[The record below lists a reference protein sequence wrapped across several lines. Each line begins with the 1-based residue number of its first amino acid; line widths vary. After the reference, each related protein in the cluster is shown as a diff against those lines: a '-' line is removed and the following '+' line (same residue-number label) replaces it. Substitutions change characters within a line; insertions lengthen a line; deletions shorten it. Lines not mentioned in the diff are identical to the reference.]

1 MDPHNRQARDDGY
14 DADYSRDSDYS
25 RYEDA
30 DYADYDSDGYSYE
43 DYDGD
48 YEAEDEYGSPKA
60 KKRPRRLR
68 GLRRRKKL
76 VAALSA
82 LILLGGGGLVAWG
95 YVSSVPT
102 PEHLFVPETTTLY
115 YADGKT
121 VMARLGSE
129 RRTILDPKEMNDAIK
144 QATVAAEDLAF
155 WEGTRTNITRQYVR
169 LAADINSRSTAANV
183 RVAIM
188 AGKLEDKFSKEDILG
203 FYLNTIYYGRGAHGV
218 EEAAKAYFGKT
229 VIKSAPAETQVTRA
243 EAIVLASVVRS
254 PEDGTYDPSVN
265 PTQAQERFDTVRN
278 DLVKLGAVDRAT
290 ADGLT
295 LPTSVVKYDPAAY
308 VAGLDKPTGLVV
320 KHVLSELRQL
330 KTFAGKPLGYI
341 ENGGFA
347 VVTTLRPEAQA
358 LIEKYADETSKDS
371 PLFGQPT
378 NLQAAAVAVEPGTGR
393 VLAYFGGHSGTGS
406 DFAGWYYDDNGAPTG
421 YGAHQPGGTFQV
433 YALAAALKDGISM
446 RSYWDSRSPQNF
458 PQSGRTG
465 RTAVRN
471 TATAKCQPAC
481 TLVDAMVGG
490 LDTPYFGLT
499 ETVSAARVIELAR
512 AAGIDDMWSFGPNDQ
527 RERVDLRDIGS
538 GADVAPTKFTN
549 EVGLGQYPVT
559 VLDQAN
565 AMATFAAGG
574 LRAQAHF
581 VREVRQDGKV
591 VYSERLPTGN
601 DARVLSP
608 AAIDDLTYAM
618 SLNTSGK
625 LAGGRAA
632 ASKTGT
638 WRAAAT
644 TDNAHAW
651 IVGFTPSLA
660 AAVWIGNK
668 AEEKPLVLKD
678 GKKIFG
684 SGVPATIYRSFMNDA
699 HTALQLKKVA
709 FAPPKNIG
717 DVDRGNTPP
726 PGGSP

>member
-14 DADYSRDSDYS
+14 DADYSRYDDAGYS
-25 RYEDA
+25 NYEA
-30 DYADYDSDGYSYE
+30 DGYSYD
-43 DYDGD
+43 DYDGEYEGDDD
-48 YEAEDEYGSPKA
+48 YGPPQA
-60 KKRPRRLR
+60 KKRRSRLG

-76 VAALSA
+76 MAALIA

-102 PEHLFVPETTTLY
+102 PEMLAVPETTTLY
-115 YADGKT
+115 FADGRT

-129 RRTILDPKEMNDAIK
+129 RRTILPPQDINDAVK
-144 QATVAAEDLAF
+144 QATVAAEDLKF
-155 WEGTRTNITRQYVR
+155 WEGSRTNITRQYVR
-169 LAADINSRSTAANV
+169 FASDIKSRSTSANV
-183 RVAIM
+183 RVAVM
-188 AGKLEDKFSKEDILG
+188 AKKVEDKYSKEDILG
-203 FYLNTIYYGRGAHGV
+203 FYLNTIYYGRGAYGV
-218 EEAAKAYFGKT
+218 EEAAKTYFGKT
-229 VIKSAPAETQVTRA
+229 VNKTAPAETQVTRA

-254 PEDGTYDPSVN
+254 PEDGAYDPSVN
-265 PTQAQERFDTVRN
+265 PTQAKERFDTVRN
-278 DLVKLGAVDRAT
+278 DLVKLGAIDQAN
-290 ADGLT
+290 ADGLA
-295 LPTSVVKYDPAAY
+295 LPTNVAKYDPAAF

-320 KHVLSELRQL
+320 KHVLSELRQTQ
-330 KTFAGKPLGYI
+330 TFAGKPIGYI

-347 VVTTLRPEAQA
+347 IVTTLNPDAQA

-371 PLFGQPT
+371 PLFGQPA

-393 VLAYFGGHSGTGS
+393 VLAYFGGHSGAGS

-433 YALAAALKDGISM
+433 YALAAALGDGISM
-446 RSYWDSRSPQNF
+446 RSYWDARSPQDF

-465 RTAVRN
+465 KTAVRN

-499 ETVSAARVIELAR
+499 ETVSAAKVIEMAR
-512 AAGIDDMWSFGPNDQ
+512 AAGIEDMWSFGPNDQ
-527 RERVDLRDIGS
+527 RERVDLRDIAAGT
-538 GADVAPTKFTN
+538 DVAPSKFAT
-549 EVGLGQYPVT
+549 EVGVGQYPVT

-581 VREVRQDGKV
+581 IKEVRQDGKV
-591 VYSERLPTGN
+591 VFSEKLPAGSEP
-601 DARVLSP
+601 RVLAQ

-651 IVGFTPSLA
+651 IVGYTPSLA

-678 GKKIFG
+678 GKTKIFG
-684 SGVPATIYRSFMNDA
+684 SGLPAIIYRSFMNEA
-699 HTALQLKKVA
+699 HTALKLKKVT
-709 FAPPKNIG
+709 FAPPKYIG
-717 DVDRGNTPP
+717 DEGRGNTPA
-726 PGGSP
+726 PGSAG